1 MKINYITL
9 KNFRQYYGEQ
19 TVHFAT
25 DEPRHVTVI
34 HGINGAGKTSLCI
47 AMNWCLYGDA
57 FIREKFGHVGE
68 LASRHPAANIAGDDT
83 SVKIGF
89 TYRGIQYCA
98 ERIRSLRNNQTT
110 FSLQGENVL
119 HPHRDADASNTILS
133 MIPKEVSTH
142 FFFDGEKIDNFARP
156 GNEEEVRSA
165 VRNVLKID
173 DIQRGITHL
182 NGVAQDYARDLKV
195 ELSNHPS
202 EELQTLLSEEEN
214 KQQRHRKLLSD
225 RAVKQQDIAKANA
238 QIRDIDERLESIEE
252 SRQLAE
258 ERAKIQDTLKQFQ
271 RDRTGLQEEI
281 RALANEGFIPIAK
294 PAVDKALEILDTNEI
309 PSVPEPILREILE
322 QMHCL
327 CGRDIHRGGLEYQ
340 TIQDLLSKAVS
351 SKASGIVRD
360 TYSDLS
366 HLLRSPIAEIPTSLQ
381 STLSNN
387 QRLERDIAASQARL
401 DEIAKQL
408 VDFDQNKVSRLQKT
422 RSTYE
427 RDIWNL
433 EYEITQTEAEIRKI
447 GDEITELN
455 RNIRLA
461 ETSSVTQGNLVRYKA
476 LAEEAGSGL
485 KKIDALFA
493 EDMREKVAS
502 ETQEIFQRL
511 VWKDSHFRDVC
522 LSQQFELQVID
533 RFGEQARPEMSAG
546 ERQVLSLAF
555 ILAMAKVA
563 GQEMPLNMNEEPYPI
578 VMDTPFARLST
589 QPRENITATIPGI
602 AKQLILFVTDE
613 ELRDQARTNLKPR
626 IGAEYKLQ
634 FNQNTSV
641 TTIERISS
649 EVSPV

>member
-1 MKINYITL
+1 MKLNYITL

-25 DEPRHVTVI
+25 DELRHVTVI

-57 FIREKFGHVGE
+57 FIRDKFGHVGE
-68 LASRHPAANIAGDDT
+68 LASKHPAANIAGDDT

-89 TYRGIQYCA
+89 TYREIQYCA
-98 ERIRSLRNNQTT
+98 ERIRQPLRNNQTT
-110 FSLQGENVL
+110 FSLHGENVL
-119 HPHRDADASNTILS
+119 HPHRDADASDTILS
-133 MIPKEVSTH
+133 MIPKDVSTH
-142 FFFDGEKIDNFARP
+142 FFFDGEKIDNFAKP

-165 VRNVLKID
+165 VRNVLKIEA
-173 DIQRGITHL
+173 IQRGITHL
-182 NGVAQDYARDLKV
+182 NGVAQDYARDLKG
-195 ELSNHPS
+195 ELNNHPS

-214 KQQRHRKLLSD
+214 KQQRHSKLLSD
-225 RAVKQQDIAKANA
+225 IAVKRRDIAKANA

-258 ERAKIQDTLKQFQ
+258 ERARIQNTLKQLR
-271 RDRTGLQEEI
+271 RDRAGLQAEI

-294 PAVDKALEILDTNEI
+294 PAVDKALEILGKNEI
-309 PSVPEPILREILE
+309 PNIPEPVLREILE

-327 CGRDIHRGGLEYQ
+327 CGRDIHRGGREYQ
-340 TIQDLLSKAVS
+340 TIQGLLSKAVS
-351 SKASGIVRD
+351 SKASDIVRD
-360 TYSDLS
+360 TYSDLR

-408 VDFDQNKVSRLQKT
+408 VDFDQNEVSDLQKT
-422 RSTYE
+422 RSMYE
-427 RDIWNL
+427 RDIGNL
-433 EYEITQTEAEIRKI
+433 ESEITQTDDEIRDI
-447 GDEITELN
+447 GDEIAELKDK
-455 RNIRLA
+455 IRLA
-461 ETSSVTQGNLVRYKA
+461 ETSKDSVTQLVRYKT
-476 LAEEAGSGL
+476 LAEDAGSAL
-485 KKIDALFA
+485 EKIDALFA

-502 ETQEIFQRL
+502 ETQEIFQTL
-511 VWKDSHFRDVC
+511 VWKDSYFRDVH

-563 GQEMPLNMNEEPYPI
+563 GQEMPLNIDEEPFPI

-634 FNQNTSV
+634 FNQDTSV
-641 TTIERISS
+641 TTIVPIRS
-649 EVSPV
+649 

>member
-68 LASRHPAANIAGDDT
+68 LASRHPAANIAGDGM

-89 TYRGIQYCA
+89 TYRGIQYWA
-98 ERIRSLRNNQTT
+98 ERIRLPLRNNQTT
-110 FSLQGENVL
+110 FSLHGENIL
-119 HPHRDADASNTILS
+119 HPYRDADASDRILS

-142 FFFDGEKIDNFARP
+142 FFFDGEKIDNFAKP

-165 VRNVLKID
+165 VRNVLKIE

-182 NGVAQDYARDLKV
+182 NGVAYDYARDLKV

-214 KQQRHRKLLSD
+214 KQQRHSKLRSD
-225 RAVKQQDIAKANA
+225 IAVKRQDIAKAKA

-294 PAVDKALEILDTNEI
+294 PAVDKALEILGKNEI
-309 PSVPEPILREILE
+309 PNIPELVLQEILE

-327 CGRDIHRGGLEYQ
+327 CGRDIHHGGREYQ
-340 TIQDLLSKAVS
+340 TIQGLLSKAVS

-360 TYSDLS
+360 THSDLR

-381 STLSNN
+381 RTLSNN

-408 VDFDQNKVSRLQKT
+408 VDFDQNEVSDLQKT
-422 RSTYE
+422 RSMYE

-433 EYEITQTEAEIRKI
+433 ESEITQTEAEIRDI
-447 GDEITELN
+447 GDEITELKGK
-455 RNIRLA
+455 IRLA
-461 ETSSVTQGNLVRYKA
+461 ETSKDSVTQLVRYKE
-476 LAEEAGSGL
+476 LAEDAGSAL
-485 KKIDALFA
+485 EKIDVLFA

-502 ETQEIFQRL
+502 ETQEIFQTL
-511 VWKDSHFRDVC
+511 VWKDSHFRDVH

-555 ILAMAKVA
+555 ILAMAKIT
-563 GQEMPLNMNEEPYPI
+563 GQEMPLNMDEEPFPI

-589 QPRENITATIPGI
+589 QPRENIIATIPGI

-634 FNQNTSV
+634 FNQDTSV
-641 TTIERISS
+641 TTIVPISS
-649 EVSPV
+649 